1 MNGERKYK
9 FEVSRLGVV
18 FIVLFALCLLVW
30 TFVLGVWI
38 GTKMGEKQSIETVK
52 LEPQSPQAPSAQAP
66 APQASLP
73 QASEEKKIAPSAGQ
87 SNQTNQTNQ
96 TMVAH
101 QALSQEATSQVK
113 PEKQPATEPKVEKE
127 KQPKTEPKVEKERAK
142 KEPIKTAKV
151 QPQEKLKPQQ
161 EGQPFYALQ
170 VGAFSKKESAEKV
183 RAEVERIGLKAL
195 VKESS
200 QDGKMIYKV
209 LAGRF
214 ESRER
219 AEQFISK
226 IESTL
231 GIRPFVV
238 EVK

>member
-73 QASEEKKIAPSAGQ
+73 QAPEEKKIAPSAGQ
-87 SNQTNQTNQ
+87 SNQTNQT
-96 TMVAH
+96 MVAH
-101 QALSQEATSQVK
+101 QALFQEATSQVK
-113 PEKQPATEPKVEKE
+113 PEKQPATEPKAEKE
-127 KQPKTEPKVEKERAK
+127 KQTKTEPKVEKEMAK
-142 KEPIKTAKV
+142 KEAVKTAKV
-151 QPQEKLKPQQ
+151 HPQEKLKPQQ

-170 VGAFSKKESAEKV
+170 VGAFSKKESAEKI

-195 VKESS
+195 VKESP